1 MSRNFASGL
10 PFLTPMA
17 GCRFLAQLPP
27 FQAGWVRSGRRSGA
41 GRLAMRG
48 HPAGATPIPGR
59 RAGRWLAGAAPG
71 ILIAAMVAA
80 PASAGAWPLKP
91 DGAAYTDGPVSS
103 LLVRGGRLFAGGA
116 FRNAGGTAY
125 GAAVA
130 VDPRT
135 GAPAGGGLAVGY
147 AGPPPAGS
155 SRQPAR
161 VVGAAPDGEGGA
173 LVWGVFE
180 RAGGFAR
187 AGLVKIRPGGSVDPG
202 FVPPVRTGIF
212 YAGTAAWI
220 AGRAWVQVT
229 YEGGRE
235 RFGAEVL
242 DASGRMIST
251 IDDVGWLA
259 AEPGGTEVYVWNR
272 LGTKL
277 TVYDAATAVP
287 LRTLTGVAIRSAI
300 AGGVAYATH
309 GGSENGAVATDL
321 STGRR
326 LWSATLPFE
335 PGATAIGNGRLFVAG
350 HTPWSRA
357 PGGAPIVSLD
367 LATGALDSAFAP
379 RLDIQP
385 VYGGPAIAFAG
396 GRLVVSGPIRGGP
409 RRDWLVALDPATGAT
424 DDRFQAG
431 AVAPPMLAGLGDRVL
446 VFGYGD
452 DQVLGAEPRPGLA
465 AFDRRT
471 GALDAHFRPELAP
484 LSGSLAVDALL
495 PAPGGILAGGS
506 LAAPGGSQGLTA
518 LRIDDG
524 GPLPVQPAA
533 TNGPVAAILRTSR
546 RIYVAGAFSAAG
558 GRSRPGLAALTARG
572 TLDRRFL
579 PPRFDGPITA
589 LALAGGRLAVGGSFT
604 RAGPLRRAGLTA
616 VSLTTGAPSARFN
629 ASLPRFQYGPG
640 RATVTALL
648 SAAGRLYVGGLFTNP
663 WILGNVAGGVR
674 AISTSSGQPIRRF
687 AADYFFYGDEEFVVP
702 QSLARSAAR
711 LYVASAGLY
720 PPGVA
725 VLTLATGR
733 RVALL
738 TDISATAVLATPD
751 RVYAAEGA
759 AIRIFRGAP

>member
-1 MSRNFASGL
+1 
-10 PFLTPMA
+10 
-17 GCRFLAQLPP
+17 
-27 FQAGWVRSGRRSGA
+27 
-41 GRLAMRG
+41 MRG
-48 HPAGATPIPGR
+48 DPADATPIPGR
-59 RAGRWLAGAAPG
+59 RWLAGVAPG

-80 PASAGAWPLKP
+80 PPSAGAWPLKP
-91 DGAAYTDGPVSS
+91 DGAAYTDGPVAS
-103 LLVRGGRLFAGGA
+103 LLVRGGRLVAGGA

-135 GAPAGGGLAVGY
+135 GAPVGRGLAVGF
-147 AGPPPAGS
+147 AGPPLAGS
-155 SRQPAR
+155 GPRTAR
-161 VVGAAPDGEGGA
+161 VIGASPDGEGGA
-173 LVWGVFE
+173 LVWGEFD
-180 RAGGFAR
+180 RADGFAR
-187 AGLVKIRPGGSVDPG
+187 AGLAKVRPGGSVDPG

-212 YAGTAAWI
+212 EPGTAAWI

-242 DASGRMIST
+242 DASGRLISQ

-287 LRTLTGVAIRSAI
+287 RRTLAGVPSRSTVAGGIAYAAPGGTENVAVAI
-300 AGGVAYATH
+300 
-309 GGSENGAVATDL
+309 DL

-326 LWSATLPFE
+326 LWSAALPFA

-379 RLDIQP
+379 KLAIEP
-385 VYGGPAIAFAG
+385 IYGGPGIAFAG

-424 DDRFQAG
+424 DEGFQAG
-431 AVAPPMLAGLGDRVL
+431 AVAPPLLAALGDRVL

-452 DQVLGAEPRPGLA
+452 EQVLGAEPRPGLA
-465 AFDRRT
+465 AFDPRT

-484 LSGSLAVDALL
+484 LSGSLAVEALL
-495 PAPGGILAGGS
+495 PAPDGILAGGS
-506 LAAPGGSQGLTA
+506 LAAPGGPRGLTA
-518 LRIDDG
+518 LRISDG
-524 GPLPVQPAA
+524 SPLPVQPSA

-546 RIYVAGAFSAAG
+546 RTYVAGAFTAAG
-558 GRSRPGLAALTARG
+558 GRPRPGLAALTASG

-604 RAGPLRRAGLTA
+604 RAGPLRRAGLAA

-648 SAAGRLYVGGLFTNP
+648 PAAGRLYVGGLFTNP

-674 AISTSSGQPIRRF
+674 AISPASGRPIRAF

-702 QSLARSAAR
+702 QGFARSAAR

-725 VLTLATGR
+725 VLTLAAGR
-733 RVALL
+733 RIAML
-738 TDISATAVLATPD
+738 TDVSATAVAATPS